1 MKGGKGAA
9 SSSASRVLSQ
19 ALDAKQST
27 MSLDPKVKTKIKLK
41 FSKAARKR
49 IRAALAKGGSR
60 KVVVTATA
68 TDRFGKT
75 SNRQGQIQADRLDGA
90 GIASVRARVR

>member
-1 MKGGKGAA
+1 MAKGAGQ
-9 SSSASRVLSQ
+9 SSASRVLSQ

-27 MSLDPKVKTKIKLK
+27 LSLDPKVKTKIKLK

-49 IRAALAKGGSR
+49 IRATLANGGSR

-75 SNRQGQIQADRLDGA
+75 STAKAGFRLTG
-90 GIASVRARVR
+90 

>member
-1 MKGGKGAA
+1 MGRGLANRARRG
-9 SSSASRVLSQ
+9 SSPRHSTPSR
-19 ALDAKQST
+19 ST
-27 MSLDPKVKTKIKLK
+27 LSLDPKVKTKIKLK

-49 IRAALAKGGSR
+49 IRATLANGGAR

-75 SNRQGQIQADRLDGA
+75 STAKAGFRLTG
-90 GIASVRARVR
+90 